1 MSWLDSLERGLHAL
15 YETNAEFT
23 AGVSRFLPESIPVFG
38 VPVPTS
44 VVLAEIFAGTGTLA
58 HRDEYLTQFALNYAQ
73 SLNGVAGI
81 NALRAAGGPDMTALV
96 IANVY
101 RVSIQATSGTRP
113 VDNVIGVRGT
123 SAGQELAAANAVKAA
138 WEATGGPCKTRTTQY
153 VMKQYYSTDL
163 SSALGGIATV
173 TSSTAGAI
181 ATPISTNAACALV
194 KLNGSNRSRSTRG
207 RLYYGPLTEG
217 ELNSDGQ
224 TIGGTTVTSITTAF
238 NAFKTSL
245 SSAGFTWCVISQVL
259 SSATN
264 VTAIAVEGTI
274 ATQRRRIRN

>member
-1 MSWLDSLERGLHAL
+1 MSWLDGLERGIHAL
-15 YETNAEFT
+15 YTTNAEFT
-23 AGVSRFLPESIPVFG
+23 AGVSRFLPEYLPVFG
-38 VPVPTS
+38 VPVPTTAA
-44 VVLAEIFAGTGTLA
+44 LAEIFLGTGTLA
-58 HRDEYLTQFALNYAQ
+58 SRDEYLTQFALNYAQ

-101 RVSIQATSGTRP
+101 RVSIQAQSGTRP
-113 VDNVIGVRGT
+113 VDNVIGLRGT

-138 WEATGGPCKTRTTQY
+138 WEATGGPCKTRASTY
-153 VMKQYYSTDL
+153 VMKQYYATDL

-173 TSSTAGAI
+173 SS
-181 ATPISTNAACALV
+181 ATVGGVAASLSTNAAAALV

-207 RLYYGPLTEG
+207 RMYYGPLMEADINT
-217 ELNSDGQ
+217 DGQ
-224 TIGGTTVTSITTAF
+224 TLTSSVVTSIAALMNT
-238 NAFKTSL
+238 FKTSL
-245 SSAGFTWCVISQVL
+245 AASGFTWCVISQTL

-264 VTAIAVEGTI
+264 VTAISVEGTI